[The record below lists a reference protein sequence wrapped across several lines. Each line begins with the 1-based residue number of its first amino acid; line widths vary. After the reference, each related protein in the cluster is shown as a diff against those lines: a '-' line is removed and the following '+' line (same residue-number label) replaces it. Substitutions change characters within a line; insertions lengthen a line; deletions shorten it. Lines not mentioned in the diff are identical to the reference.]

1 MFPVHSRIDLDS
13 MEGLGFWA
21 KKISITLV
29 DRCEEN
35 GRQNIEDTGVR
46 LHSIFTVHDFM

>member
-29 DRCEEN
+29 DLLDTADN
-35 GRQNIEDTGVR
+35 GQNAGDHPNQLIT
-46 LHSIFTVHDFM
+46 LTVD